1 MNQELVQIVLSWLL
15 LGLLWQ
21 NTNCTQQTQYQEGN
35 YSIPTSMHF
44 NPWSVVKSRINI
56 VKHPTKSL
64 QLDIIRERTINHY
77 PPHIFHNE
85 IYFIVGRDGVE

>member
-21 NTNCTQQTQYQEGN
+21 TTNCTQQTQYQEGN

-56 VKHPTKSL
+56 VKHATKSFSW
-64 QLDIIRERTINHY
+64 IFFERGTINHY
-77 PPHIFHNE
+77 PHIFHNE
-85 IYFIVGRDGVE
+85 IYFIVGHDGVE